1 MAGRPRTQLKK
12 VAQLD
17 LLTRQIAAGLRSG
30 PFKSCIDGGRT
41 DELALAW
48 RKVWAAVFDVRKGLI
63 SVADVLCRKHKLA
76 WFDYEAKYMS
86 KGFKLAV
93 PGLPDGSDLAN
104 DAQDEDDEVGDD
116 DDSVADCST
125 DVCA

>member
-17 LLTRQIAAGLRSG
+17 LLTRQIAAELRSG

-48 RKVWAAVFDVRKGLI
+48 RKVWASIIDVRKGLI

-86 KGFKLAV
+86 KGYKLTV
-93 PGLPDGSDLAN
+93 PGLPEESDLAN
-104 DAQDEDDEVGDD
+104 DAEDEDDEFDD
-116 DDSVADCST
+116 DDSAADCST